1 MYSIGASEQ
10 YCSIYKIVG
19 KGFLYYFVLYDL
31 NDNLIAYFDTLIE
44 FKSQFHYEIKELN
57 RKFKNSRSNFIL
69 FNIENKKYK
78 LYKFS

>member
-1 MYSIGASEQ
+1 MGRNKGFQFYS
-10 YCSIYKIVG
+10 G

-78 LYKFS
+78 LYKFNILGGKL